1 MSYARRPV
9 LTGLAAALAIGTA
22 RAEPL
27 QNPIAIFAGLDKI
40 TGQIITFEI
49 GIDETK
55 RFGALNVRPRRCN
68 TRPVT
73 EEPKTTAFVEVD
85 ENLLN
90 GKLRRIFNGWMF
102 AESPGLNAVEHP
114 VYDVWLTGCRDPNR
128 KPEPE
133 FEPEPEPEASPD
145 AEVEAGDETTSGSEQ
160 Q

>member
-1 MSYARRPV
+1 MIRK
-9 LTGLAAALAIGTA
+9 LKAAGILALALSGVA
-22 RAEPL
+22 MPGHAEAIR
-27 QNPIAIFAGLDKI
+27 NPIAIFAGLDKI

-49 GIDETK
+49 AIDETK
-55 RFGALNVRPRRCN
+55 RFGALNVRPRVCN

-73 EEPKTTAFVEVD
+73 EEPKTTAFIEVD

-90 GKLRRIFNGWMF
+90 GKLRRIFTGWML

-133 FEPEPEPEASPD
+133 PVIEEQPPPLEPTD
-145 AEVEAGDETTSGSEQ
+145 D
-160 Q
+160 

>member
-1 MSYARRPV
+1 MNGKLKAVV
-9 LTGLAAALAIGTA
+9 LMVAMLIGIAASAHAEAI
-22 RAEPL
+22 R
-27 QNPIAIFAGLDKI
+27 NPIAIFAGLDKI

-49 GIDETK
+49 AIDETK
-55 RFGALNVRPRRCN
+55 RFGALNVRPRVCN

-73 EEPKTTAFVEVD
+73 EEPKTTAFIEVD

-90 GKLRRIFNGWMF
+90 GKLRRIFTGWML

-133 FEPEPEPEASPD
+133 PVIEDDTASDD
-145 AEVEAGDETTSGSEQ
+145 AAQ
-160 Q
+160 